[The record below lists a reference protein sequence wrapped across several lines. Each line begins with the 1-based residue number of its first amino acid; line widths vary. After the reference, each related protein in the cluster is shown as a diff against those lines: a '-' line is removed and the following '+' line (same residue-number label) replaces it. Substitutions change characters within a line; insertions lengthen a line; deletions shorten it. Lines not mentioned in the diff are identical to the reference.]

1 MTKLALIHNER
12 ICEILP
18 DGSATFPVHED
29 LVWVTVPDNT
39 TTADT
44 YVDSAVVKRPAA
56 TTSEIWA
63 EVRRQRDRK
72 LADCDWRA
80 SSDLTL
86 TDAWKNYRQSLRN
99 IPETSPNPTLDSNG
113 VLGNVTWPDIPS

>member
-1 MTKLALIHNER
+1 MTKSALIHNER

-29 LVWVTVPDNT
+29 LVWVTVPDDT
-39 TTADT
+39 TTEDT
-44 YVDSAVVKRPAA
+44 YVNSAVVKRPAA

-63 EVRRQRDRK
+63 EVRRQRDT
-72 LADCDWRA
+72 LLQDCDWRA

-86 TDAWKNYRQSLRN
+86 TDAWKAYRVALRDL
-99 IPETSPNPTLDSNG
+99 PSTSSSPTLDSNG
-113 VLGNVTWPDIPS
+113 VLGNVTWPTAP